1 MCRVKGR
8 RAAIR
13 VVDVV
18 ILKDDS
24 TKRLFWKL
32 AVVHE
37 LLSGRDGQVRA
48 AVIKVGAVDEG
59 KRATFLRR
67 SKQHLYPIEVHSDL
81 SQ

>member
-8 RAAIR
+8 GAAIR
-13 VVDVV
+13 VEDVV

-24 TKRLFWKL
+24 TNRLFWKL
-32 AVVHE
+32 AVVHIP
-37 LLSGRDGQVRA
+37 GRDGQVRA
-48 AVIKVGAVDEG
+48 AVIIVCAVDEG

-67 SKQHLYPIEVHSDL
+67 TIQHLYPIEVHSDL